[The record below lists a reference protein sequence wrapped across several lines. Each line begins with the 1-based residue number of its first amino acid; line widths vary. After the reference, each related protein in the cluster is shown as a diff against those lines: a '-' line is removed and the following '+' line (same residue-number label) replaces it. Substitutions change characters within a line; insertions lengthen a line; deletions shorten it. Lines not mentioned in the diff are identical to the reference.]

1 MIVGFDGKRPV
12 SNMTGLGNYSRL
24 VIEQLATRYL
34 DNHFK
39 IYAPK
44 LKPNPRLLTIRKL
57 PNVEFI
63 RPRNPLFSGA
73 LWRTFGIPGLLKKDH
88 VDIYHGLSNELPL
101 NIASSS
107 VPSVVTIHDVIYRRL
122 PECYSPFD
130 RRMYDFKYGRSCH
143 NSTRI
148 IAVSQCT
155 KNDIVDIYGVNPD
168 KIDVV
173 YQGCDDSFRRD
184 ISQEELAETRSRL
197 HLPER
202 YILQVGTVESRKNLE
217 LTVRALATL
226 PSDVWLVAVG
236 RDREGYMGHVRKI
249 AEELGVAGRILFIEN
264 IAFADLPAVNR
275 LAEVIAYP
283 SHYEGF
289 GIPVLEG
296 LESCRPVVAATG
308 SCLEEAGGD
317 AAIYVDP
324 NSPRQMGEA
333 LNAILSGSAPVDR
346 MIAAGKRHAA
356 KFDTSMMASEIMKT
370 YDKAI
375 AEYGRK
381 QVRS

>member
-1 MIVGFDGKRPV
+1 MIIGFDGKRPV

-24 VIEQLATRYL
+24 VLGQLAARYP
-34 DNHFK
+34 DNRH
-39 IYAPK
+39 IVYAPK
-44 LKPNPRLLTIRKL
+44 LKPNPRLLSIQQL
-57 PNVEFI
+57 ANVEFC
-63 RPRNPLFSGA
+63 RPHNPLFSGA
-73 LWRTFGIPGLLKKDH
+73 LWRTFGIPALLKKEG
-88 VDIYHGLSNELPL
+88 VDVYHGLSNELPL
-101 NIASSS
+101 NIASSG

-122 PECYSPFD
+122 PECYAPFD
-130 RRMYDFKYGRSCH
+130 RRMYDFKYGRSCR
-143 NSTRI
+143 NATRI
-148 IAVSQCT
+148 IAVSRCT
-155 KNDIVDIYGVNPD
+155 KNDIVDLYGINPD

-184 ISQEELAETRSRL
+184 LSQEELAETRLRL

-217 LTVRALATL
+217 LTVRALASL
-226 PSDVWLVAVG
+226 PADVWLVAVG
-236 RDREGYMGHVRKI
+236 RDREGYMGHVKKI

-283 SHYEGF
+283 SRYEGF

-317 AAIYVDP
+317 AALYVDP
-324 NSPRQMGEA
+324 QSPRQMAEA
-333 LNAILSGSAPVDR
+333 LNSILSGTAPVDR

-356 KFDTSMMASEIMKT
+356 KFDTSLMASEIMKT